1 MRSRLTRTGALGV
14 VAAALIASA
23 AACSSGASSK
33 SAIPGLAVKK
43 LTAGS
48 VDVTITPSQLDRQGA
63 RFAIDLDTHSGDPGL
78 DVARSATSAVGGR
91 PWRPARWSGDR
102 AGTIAAAH
110 SSSLREVAPRD
121 PSGWSSPAY
130 RLLWS
135 RNGRGDGRC
144 PREGTKVLP
153 DPPHAPSDDTVS

>member
-102 AGTIAAAH
+102 AGGHHRSGTLEFPPGGSATGPVRLVITGLSAPV
-110 SSSLREVAPRD
+110 VAE
-121 PSGWSSPAY
+121 
-130 RLLWS
+130 WS
-135 RNGRGDGRC
+135 R
-144 PREGTKVLP
+144 
-153 DPPHAPSDDTVS
+153 